1 MLGKH
6 SCHDNICI
14 SNAQYCELGARGN
27 LWCEIFELWE
37 VEAMLFVYSVLGG
50 WWVADVNHGCVKVA
64 VLVGY
69 SGTVAV

>member
-1 MLGKH
+1 
-6 SCHDNICI
+6 
-14 SNAQYCELGARGN
+14 
-27 LWCEIFELWE
+27 
-37 VEAMLFVYSVLGG
+37 MLFVYSVLGG